1 MANDTSSETKSDVM
15 AKEAF
20 VRKLESKGCYAE
32 IISQPVDIHAII
44 DGEDWFFEIKMTRKD
59 NKIFGAATLT
69 EWEKAFEVPERFRF
83 VVAKEENNGEY
94 SYKCFTP
101 EEFMEFSVIPPPKIY
116 FNIKCKDNNYIK
128 TQRRE
133 ETVLFTKQRYELMS
147 KLFMIMKKLQMNTIR
162 MGTIDGIVN
171 RWLDITI
178 SQRGSEGETR
188 FFLVHNEQLGEILV
202 TNCHLKSD
210 PQYDSN
216 AQNYLIGSVELILS
230 DCSEVAS
237 FVAELNIYPFDNSK
251 GQLMFKR

>member
-83 VVAKEENNGEY
+83 VVAKEENNGEN

-101 EEFMEFSVIPPPKIY
+101 EEFMDFSVVPPFKIY
-116 FNIKCKDNNYIK
+116 FNIKCKDKNYVK
-128 TQRRE
+128 TNRRK
-133 ETVLFTKQRYELMS
+133 ETILFNEKCFDSMLQLY
-147 KLFMIMKKLQMNTIR
+147 KKMQE
-162 MGTIDGIVN
+162 
-171 RWLDITI
+171 
-178 SQRGSEGETR
+178 SQKEK
-188 FFLVHNEQLGEILV
+188 I
-202 TNCHLKSD
+202 
-210 PQYDSN
+210 
-216 AQNYLIGSVELILS
+216 
-230 DCSEVAS
+230 
-237 FVAELNIYPFDNSK
+237 
-251 GQLMFKR
+251 